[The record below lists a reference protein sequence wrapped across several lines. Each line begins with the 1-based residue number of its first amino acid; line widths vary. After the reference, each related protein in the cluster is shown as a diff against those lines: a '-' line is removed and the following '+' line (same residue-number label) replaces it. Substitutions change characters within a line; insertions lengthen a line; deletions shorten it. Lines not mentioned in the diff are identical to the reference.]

1 MTDMN
6 VNGLGNIQNA
16 NLSSAE
22 KAEQKPEEIMLFGA
36 STSESDFLISVR
48 YYVVN
53 LSKRILSIAISAF
66 SLYWAFTSCI
76 ALPI

>member
-36 STSESDFLISVR
+36 STSESLETHRENIDTSSIGRKDNFL
-48 YYVVN
+48 
-53 LSKRILSIAISAF
+53 
-66 SLYWAFTSCI
+66 
-76 ALPI
+76 ALMYIQ